1 MSKSTDCEGMQCVKN
16 DMYSSKSNIQSQGK
30 NKYIT
35 IDIMNPFIMRTT
47 EADDDQE
54 TVLDGD
60 KAYKA
65 EALVSSNNPQK
76 FSDAVKVRIIDFIH
90 QSSPMSCTSF
100 ISEVK
105 EITPTYGYTVR
116 DIVYETFG
124 RNGSNYIQFE
134 YEHGYLKGFFLKNP
148 WKRKPLLDIL
158 DSLNLSKDLVK
169 PDVPKNNA
177 AKSNTSQNSHKM
189 TNINVKNELP
199 TLSIVSSDFL
209 KLCDAVKVKIIE
221 FIHQS
226 SPISCNAFISEV
238 KQITPTYGYTVHNII
253 FETFGKD
260 TSHNIQF
267 EYKGNH
273 VKGFFLKNPWKTK
286 SLLDILVSLNLSK
299 VAVKAEV
306 TEGDTVRSRTS
317 PAVESMNTSSSSKGN
332 VLAVLSKKDKLLI
345 IDLIKKGSKTFEV
358 FKAEADSLVA
368 SSKLTDFHGLMVSLF
383 GDFIQKYVS
392 LENGLISLRDR
403 FKQTHIEGILD
414 SIKQTIRHS
423 FRRDG

>member
-1 MSKSTDCEGMQCVKN
+1 
-16 DMYSSKSNIQSQGK
+16 MYSSKSNIQSQGK

-35 IDIMNPFIMRTT
+35 IDVMNPFIMRTT
-47 EADDDQE
+47 EADDGQGQLE
-54 TVLDGD
+54 AVLGSD

-65 EALVSSNNPQK
+65 EALVSSNNSLK
-76 FSDAVKVRIIDFIH
+76 LSVTVKVRIVDFIH

-100 ISEVK
+100 MSEVK
-105 EITPTYGYTVR
+105 EITPTYGYSVR
-116 DIVYETFG
+116 DIVYEIFG
-124 RNGSNYIQFE
+124 KDVSNYIQFE
-134 YEHGYLKGFFLKNP
+134 YEHGYLNGFFLKNP
-148 WKRKPLLDIL
+148 WKRKSLLDIL

-177 AKSNTSQNSHKM
+177 AQSNTTQNSYKIH
-189 TNINVKNELP
+189 NINVKNNLATEP
-199 TLSIVSSDFL
+199 IASDSL
-209 KLCDAVKVKIIE
+209 KFSDAVRVKIIE

-238 KQITPTYGYTVHNII
+238 RQITPTYGYTVHNIV

-260 TSHNIQF
+260 TSHYIQF

-286 SLLDILVSLNLSK
+286 SLLDILDSLNLSK
-299 VAVKAEV
+299 VVVKAEV
-306 TEGDTVRSRTS
+306 TEDDTVRSRTS
-317 PAVESMNTSSSSKGN
+317 SAVESMNNISSSKGN
-332 VLAVLSKKDKLLI
+332 VLAVLSTRDKLLI

-368 SSKLTDFHGLMVSLF
+368 SSKLTDFHCLMVSLF

-392 LENGLISLRDR
+392 LENGRISLRDR
-403 FKQTHIEGILD
+403 FKQTSIEGILD

-423 FRRDG
+423 FRRDGK